1 MSDVYPIDDDMKT
14 MLTEVLSMA
23 QRVIDLQYDDDIA
36 EELEELLVSVAERF
50 DIQTTKMTVDVSE
63 DGKTFTVTHDEAL
76 EELDTFK
83 GWTPTVIEGD
93 KPESTN

>member
-23 QRVIDLQYDDDIA
+23 QRVIDLQYDDDVA

-63 DGKTFTVTHDEAL
+63 DGKTFTVTHDE
-76 EELDTFK
+76 ELDTFK

>member
-1 MSDVYPIDDDMKT
+1 MSDVYPIDDDAKT

-36 EELEELLVSVAERF
+36 EELEELLVAVAERF
-50 DIQTTKMTVDVSE
+50 DIQTTKMTVDVSD
-63 DGKTFTVTHDEAL
+63 DGKTFTVTQDED
-76 EELDTFK
+76 LDTFK